1 MVVKYRLRLHLLTLG
16 MLCGF
21 SLLVYRLWS
30 LQIDRHE
37 EFVNKVPEAR
47 QQRARIPGVRGEIKD
62 RNGIVLATNKA
73 SFEVQ
78 VNLRDV
84 YDEYV
89 RQCRIKKVEVP
100 TVDFEYMDRGLP
112 RKRKE
117 ADIVT
122 MFQELIIS
130 RLNEMGLA
138 VPFNAEQDL
147 RVHYRSFGG
156 AIPWVYRDNLTFTE
170 FSQFAEHNLAL
181 PGVTVAARGSRVY
194 PNGALA
200 CHLMGYVRMPD
211 DQRVSPEERKGWDYY
226 MPDEYGG
233 AGVEK
238 SFDSYL
244 RGKPGVRVMQLN
256 ERGRPVGEVSYEE
269 PRKGDDVLLTIDARI
284 QYIAERALLDGNIGR
299 GSVVVVQPGTGEVLA
314 MASVPNFNPNRF
326 IPSIKQGD
334 WDELL
339 GNRTV
344 PLLNRSIRS
353 FVPGSTYKV
362 PIALAGCLAHIQNH
376 RYNCAGSVTYG
387 TKAMQCWIQ
396 RQSGGA
402 HGSLGLSDALMRSC
416 NCFFYQY
423 GNTAGIDD
431 ITRAGKML
439 GLGEKTGI
447 ELEEDDGGILPNP
460 DWLRQASPRDRWSNG
475 HTANVSIG
483 QGSVLASPLQMACV
497 TAAVASGKSH
507 KPHLLK
513 KVLDGDQVVFEKQPE
528 LRADLLEHF
537 SEKDLET
544 VRNGMWKV
552 VNAQGGTARSARI
565 QGVEV
570 AGKTGTAQNWR
581 RNEKNQRVEDN
592 HTLFISFA
600 PYVNAKY
607 AVCILV
613 QGGKS
618 GGGCAAPVAQRV
630 LEQSLALDNGYQI
643 AIQPVEEV
651 KGNFNKI
658 EMVSYADSPNLLA
671 GLVAEEDGDT
681 GTAPEREA
689 TDTAP
694 RSRQSSAPSIRREAD
709 SAGRAGV
716 SNAGEVPKAVPVRRA
731 GIFSRGAAPS
741 PSQPQEQSPPSG
753 GLLRRFFRQ

>member
-1 MVVKYRLRLHLLTLG
+1 MVVKYRLRLHLLTLA

-21 SLLVYRLWS
+21 GLLVYRLWS

-62 RNGIVLATNKA
+62 RNGVVLATNKA
-73 SFEVQ
+73 GFEVQ

-89 RQCRIKKVEVP
+89 RQCKIKKMDIP
-100 TVDFEYMDRGLP
+100 TVDFEFLDRGLP
-112 RKRKE
+112 RKREE

-122 MFQELIIS
+122 MFQELIVS

-138 VPFNAEQDL
+138 AEFNAEQDL

-156 AIPWVYRDNLTFTE
+156 AIPWVYRDNLTFAE
-170 FSQFAEHNLAL
+170 LSHFAEHNLAL

-194 PNGALA
+194 PLGSLA

-226 MPDEYGG
+226 VPDEYGG

-238 SFDSYL
+238 SFDSHL

-269 PRKGDDVLLTIDARI
+269 PRKGDDVYLTLDARI
-284 QYIAERALLDGNIGR
+284 QFIAERALIDGKIGR
-299 GSVVVVQPGTGEVLA
+299 GSVVVVSPQNGEVLA
-314 MASVPNFNPNRF
+314 MASVPNYDPNRF
-326 IPSIKQGD
+326 IPSIKQAD
-334 WDELL
+334 WNELL
-339 GNRTV
+339 GNHTV

-362 PIALAGCLAHIQNH
+362 PIALAGCLAKIQGH
-376 RYNCAGSVTYG
+376 HFNCSGSVTYG

-396 RQSGGA
+396 RQSGGS

-423 GNTAGIDD
+423 GNTAGIDN
-431 ITRAGKML
+431 ITRVGKML
-439 GLGEKTGI
+439 GLGERTGI

-460 DWLRQASPRDRWSNG
+460 DWLRQASPRERWSNG

-497 TAAVASGKSH
+497 TAAVASGKSW

-513 KVLDGDQVVFEKQPE
+513 KVMEGDHPVFEKQPE
-528 LRADLLEHF
+528 MRADLAQHF
-537 SEKDLET
+537 PAKDLET

-552 VNAQGGTARSARI
+552 VNAQGGTARAARI
-565 QGVEV
+565 EGVEV
-570 AGKTGTAQNWR
+570 AGKTGTAQNR
-581 RNEKNQRVEDN
+581 RRDERNVPVEDN

-630 LEQSLALDNGYQI
+630 LEQSLALDNGYEI
-643 AIQPVEEV
+643 KPEPVEEV

-658 EMVSYADSPNLLA
+658 DMVSYGDTPNLLA
-671 GLVAEEDGDT
+671 ALAAQEDGDT
-681 GTAPEREA
+681 GTESERES
-689 TDTAP
+689 TDTSP
-694 RSRQSSAPSIRREAD
+694 RGRQIPAPSIKREAD
-709 SAGRAGV
+709 TAGRAAV
-716 SNAGEVPKAVPVRRA
+716 KNAAEVPKAVPVRRA
-731 GIFSRGAAPS
+731 GIFGRRSADQ
-741 PSQPQEQSPPSG
+741 PSQPSEQPAQGG